1 MEGGREIAWTEKE
14 AQRGKEREHK
24 CKKAHKKQ
32 LGRVVVLCTQMADYD
47 CSKQEEWACTLTS

>member
-14 AQRGKEREHK
+14 AQRGKEGEHK

-32 LGRVVVLCTQMADYD
+32 LGRVVVLCTQITIVANRRNGHVH
-47 CSKQEEWACTLTS
+47 